1 LPTIRSRC
9 RSLAFARLNDDVMA
23 SVLAEKAPELDD
35 MTRAVVIAVAG
46 GAPGAA
52 LSVIEADVP
61 GIDAA
66 LREIATTGD
75 PYNVLRLELAGKLAL
90 KAALPRYEAFL
101 RRAPA
106 FIASQARSRSG
117 PALATAVEAWEKTRQ
132 LADVAISQ
140 SLPAESVVFEIAGR
154 VATLAPRDASAKA

>member
-1 LPTIRSRC
+1 MKANGDLYLDRYEGWY
-9 RSLAFARLNDDVMA
+9 
-23 SVLAEKAPELDD
+23 SVRD
-35 MTRAVVIAVAG
+35 
-46 GAPGAA
+46 
-52 LSVIEADVP
+52 
-61 GIDAA
+61 
-66 LREIATTGD
+66 
-75 PYNVLRLELAGKLAL
+75 
-90 KAALPRYEAFL
+90 EAFL